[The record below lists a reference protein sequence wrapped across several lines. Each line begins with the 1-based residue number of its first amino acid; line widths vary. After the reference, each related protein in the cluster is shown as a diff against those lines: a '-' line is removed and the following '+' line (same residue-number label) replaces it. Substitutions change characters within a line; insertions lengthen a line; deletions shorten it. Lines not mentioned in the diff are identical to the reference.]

1 MPCGQNAQ
9 TWQAWDGTAD
19 IKATI
24 ANVITMVECDG
35 SYKALKGEQIIVIF
49 TLKTIS
55 KEINNSIFNNEVP
68 IQYHK
73 KETIVSQNPIVS
85 FVCVSGEERKKYEK
99 LTDVEKEDFV
109 SSSAYI
115 SIPII
120 HVDNLYEMYHV
131 GISCDYEETINMI
144 KKAVSVNKDNEK
156 ILFAI
161 FVILHEFG
169 HWHDFESKGKKPYLY
184 LKDSKEQ
191 KEVFDLKEKI
201 LNDIS
206 LAMMSEY
213 KIKDRLRK
221 WFKRYN
227 LVNCEKKAN
236 EFAMSKVK
244 EVYNYFRDKGVVI

>member
-1 MPCGQNAQ
+1 M
-9 TWQAWDGTAD
+9 T
-19 IKATI
+19 
-24 ANVITMVECDG
+24 
-35 SYKALKGEQIIVIF
+35 F
-49 TLKTIS
+49 TLKAIS
-55 KEINNSIFNNEVP
+55 KEINDSMFNNEVP

-73 KETIVSQNPIVS
+73 EEKTVSQNSIVS
-85 FVCVSGEERKKYEK
+85 FICISGEERKKYEN
-99 LTDVEKEDFV
+99 LTDAEKEDFV
-109 SSSAYI
+109 SSSAFI

-120 HVDNLYEMYHV
+120 HVDKLYEMYHV

-144 KKAVSVNKDNEK
+144 KKTVSVNENNEK

-169 HWHDFESKGKKPYLY
+169 HWHDFGLKGKKPYLY

-201 LNDIS
+201 INDTS
-206 LAMMSEY
+206 LAAMSEY
-213 KIKDRLRK
+213 KIKDKLRK

-236 EFAMSKVK
+236 EFAMSKMK
-244 EVYNYFRDKGVVI
+244 EVCNHFRDKGVVI